1 MMRITTFGII
11 VLIILFTN
19 CQRPK
24 PDFPKSNY
32 IEEDMIKTDTLIIDT
47 LKPQ

>member
-1 MMRITTFGII
+1 MRITTFGII
-11 VLIILFTN
+11 VLIIYFTN
-19 CQRPK
+19 CQGPK

-32 IEEDMIKTDTLIIDT
+32 EDTIKADTSIIDT